1 MTTVV
6 VFSTLHPLHPLP
18 TLHPLPPLPILP
30 TRALS
35 VRALFA
41 LSTILVAVVASLAVA
56 APAEAQSAPGPP
68 LITRVIEADF
78 AKEEFTIR
86 WRPPLSDGGSPITGY
101 YIYRSQNRY
110 LDDRDG
116 KLNGNVNRCD
126 ELYTVE
132 TNGVPAQWRIT
143 SGSGRLITDPELFYT
158 VTQTVSTTGASYNNC
173 YRWHIIA
180 VNAVNTPVGDVIP
193 SGSQVITDPIF
204 SRGYRLGGRGYAY
217 DETVDNGGTACPAG
231 RFRGYG
237 GEAIREGIWGN
248 INSSPTVYCMRPGH
262 LYAYD
267 TCLNQPG
274 FHVLLSTGD
283 GTLDFCGITST
294 DGGVCTRQGFTRNLG
309 YDGQQYQRCQGRRCG
324 AEDSLAAYHP
334 DHRECHCVGWA
345 EPASGTNAAHPTDC
359 DCNVLGAIPT
369 TCECPAGTEYLP
381 EDHRCGICASGEDV
395 LNGECVAGRLAA
407 EVVKLNPNL
416 ATIRALLGEGRSP
429 DAIAA
434 GSVPVLLTAA
444 ALGHADVVSIL
455 ITAGADPK
463 VTNPKFYDGNLAHM
477 MAAWDGAAL
486 TVNRLDKRTVLRYF
500 GDALEISG
508 ADFDWNALDGNNNH
522 VVNLLTNAKAVEGG
536 GDLAA
541 LREMSDYMLTKGMN
555 CFHLSGAA
563 RYAEYCIGTL
573 GQALADA
580 VTAGSPALE
589 DVRAKAQAMKDA
601 GVPLDVAGDVSH
613 GGLDGG
619 LVAEAA
625 WAREPEIMAALITFG
640 ADAAMRGRQGRA
652 ALHHIGNYSHA
663 HTGSALT
670 LLHSFIGALEDA
682 GKFDSFDGWN
692 DDGLIGR
699 VLDDFRLN
707 ADLNG
712 DNAGVKARIHELLY
726 ESGARCMIP
735 HTFVYC
741 AIPREEIE
749 AEASAPGVVATVWR
763 PRLRFRGFP
772 AGLVSSL
779 SGSGWKLTVDTG
791 PEPDV
796 LRFSRTRIHEEGD
809 IDAVFAV
816 TLYNHRLQDDADG
829 RVVRVSAR
837 AVPAPQFPLMLSAAL
852 AGDADAMLPYLRPEF
867 VDATTENG
875 TPLLLTAAA
884 LGHARVVSVLITAGF
899 DPDARLLSFHRVN
912 AAHLM
917 ATYDGTEQPGG
928 GELSRANRLNVL
940 RHFGDAIR
948 VRATLFDWNA
958 RTGNNFHLEHLLSLS
973 NDRATAEDKVLIQD
987 MADYML
993 GQGMHCRTHRTTE
1006 KDRHHLRCTGTLG
1019 KALAD
1024 LIDRVSAQSPSAEEV
1039 RAAAAAMAAAGIP
1052 ATLAG
1057 FWSNEPGL
1065 LPHAAFNRHWEAVS
1079 VLITLGFD
1087 LGARSNGNRT
1097 ALHNIAYHSD
1107 YHARDVWEMA
1117 RHFVGALYE
1126 SGRLEEFNNLNGWNV
1141 DDTNFSRRP
1150 LDEFRTWVYT
1160 RPSAFLDEKLET
1172 QSLLY
1177 EHGARCNP
1185 AADDADTERY
1195 CLVPQ
1200 ADLPVRNAVAKWEG
1214 GALTVTARRGSGFRE
1229 PPVDSAVLQSIS
1241 GDGWAVT
1248 LERGPEPDE
1257 LVLGRSRRPLGNPPV
1272 LDSPAVFTLT
1282 LTSAAGADS
1291 RVVRVSAGLAMDE
1304 SQLPLITAVRSGDA
1318 GEVRR
1323 ILLALGS
1330 GFEDTTTED
1339 GIPIL
1344 IEAAALGHAE
1354 IVSVLVTAGA
1364 NPAVGHPDWAN
1375 RNVALLMATYDGTP
1389 QPEGGEL
1396 PRGARATV
1404 LYHFGDA
1411 LDVRATMFDWNGVDD
1426 DDYHA
1431 SDLLRFSYDTE
1442 PFETA
1447 PILLEMADYMLER
1460 GMNCNHEE
1468 ARHLRYNRHCVGSLG
1483 AVLAGLIRQ
1492 STSSP
1497 PSVEEILAAAGA
1509 MEARGISAT
1518 LAGSAAEGALVAI
1531 AARRLHAEALSV
1543 LITLGF
1549 DPEGENSSGRTAV
1562 QQMARD
1568 SDIHAPRVAEMLRR
1582 FVGGLSVAG
1591 KLSGFAGWNT
1601 EAENEG
1607 RPLEAVNTYAQQ
1619 NNLDLEE
1626 KDEVHALLYER
1637 GARCAAPEGERYCG
1651 VPETAHYPL
1660 IGRSLTGGVYTITAR
1675 AASGFRVPLAEAGVL
1690 TMLATLGW
1698 GVTLNAEAEP
1708 EEAILTRTRTAE
1720 TAGYGVTFTLAMTVA
1735 AEDTHYARVEAALP
1749 NDDYL
1754 FLVSAVRSG
1763 DSGEAGVRLAALGTA
1778 YVDAEDASGLPLQ
1791 LVAAGLGHGGVV
1803 SVLITFGFDPDARH
1817 SGYDD
1822 GGILH
1827 MMARYDGP
1835 GITRAEKLDVVRH
1848 FGDAVAVR
1856 GTLHDW
1862 NALDG
1867 NGERMMDLLLA
1878 AARREGLADADPVLT
1893 AETADYALAR
1903 GGRCG
1908 SMARTD
1914 RGHIACTGNLGAALA
1929 SIVVREPLASDAE
1942 VRGAAQ
1948 AMVDAGISVSVA
1960 YSLDGAPVAL
1970 AGGRRNASAVSILI
1984 TFGADP
1990 DGRASNTRGVLH
2002 YIGRNADVNPA
2013 ELVTLLH
2020 YFIGGLSVAGKLDTF
2035 DGWNLTSNVK
2045 TPLLALHNFAAV
2057 RADDFAPEREIHSLM
2072 YEHGA
2077 RCDGDPPGTR
2087 TYCDVPYER
2096 VEPSSALA
2104 VGDGFTVTARGFAG
2118 EYFAALPTAPG
2129 EVGWTVALNA
2139 GASPDEVVVSRATL
2153 TAPTDLPIG
2162 FTVVLLAPA
2171 AAYLPGAAPGEA
2183 VEIRHYRVTPRPLV
2197 EYASEPSGAGGTLTA
2212 DVASGTRVKS
2222 GSTVTFVATPTVNF
2236 YVSGWRGINCP
2247 SGGAEAKG
2255 AAGLVECPRTIEAD
2269 ISVAVVFGRDCS
2281 TENRLAGAASHLC
2294 GGCLDATLQ
2303 DFEGVCLVKPHAYYS
2318 AEPPIGGAGTLSADF
2333 ESGGQVSVGVVLT
2346 FTATPGEGY
2355 YVAEWSS
2362 DGATC
2367 SGGDVSKTGAAGR
2380 VVCPITVAATVTG
2393 TLNVVARF
2401 KSANPDC
2408 EGENR
2413 HEFGGRCGGCLE
2425 GEGYVEL
2432 RGLCLKEDGDYENIP
2447 QADVCRL
2454 LRGDFAKDETVCV
2467 NVDADGTFCILDS
2480 AGEESVFPCQGLF
2493 RRVLHC
2499 NLAYHRPGKNPFV
2512 CGGRCENDE
2521 VAQGGE
2527 CRDDK
2532 Y

>member
-101 YIYRSQNRY
+101 YIYRSQNRF

-143 SGSGRLITDPELFYT
+143 SGSGFLITDPELFYT

-345 EPASGTNAAHPTDC
+345 EPASGANAANPTDC

-444 ALGHADVVSIL
+444 ALGHAGVVSVL

-580 VTAGSPALE
+580 VTAGSPTLE

-763 PRLRFRGFP
+763 PRMRFRGFP

-796 LRFSRTRIHEEGD
+796 LRFSRTRIHEDGD

-973 NDRATAEDKVLIQD
+973 NDRATAEDKVLIQE

-1024 LIDRVSAQSPSAEEV
+1024 LIDRGGSV
-1039 RAAAAAMAAAGIP
+1039 
-1052 ATLAG
+1052 
-1057 FWSNEPGL
+1057 
-1065 LPHAAFNRHWEAVS
+1065 AF
-1079 VLITLGFD
+1079 
-1087 LGARSNGNRT
+1087 
-1097 ALHNIAYHSD
+1097 
-1107 YHARDVWEMA
+1107 
-1117 RHFVGALYE
+1117 
-1126 SGRLEEFNNLNGWNV
+1126 
-1141 DDTNFSRRP
+1141 
-1150 LDEFRTWVYT
+1150 
-1160 RPSAFLDEKLET
+1160 
-1172 QSLLY
+1172 
-1177 EHGARCNP
+1177 
-1185 AADDADTERY
+1185 
-1195 CLVPQ
+1195 
-1200 ADLPVRNAVAKWEG
+1200 G
-1214 GALTVTARRGSGFRE
+1214 GGGSGGGG
-1229 PPVDSAVLQSIS
+1229 
-1241 GDGWAVT
+1241 GDG
-1248 LERGPEPDE
+1248 GGGD
-1257 LVLGRSRRPLGNPPV
+1257 
-1272 LDSPAVFTLT
+1272 
-1282 LTSAAGADS
+1282 
-1291 RVVRVSAGLAMDE
+1291 
-1304 SQLPLITAVRSGDA
+1304 SGDA
-1318 GEVRR
+1318 G
-1323 ILLALGS
+1323 G
-1330 GFEDTTTED
+1330 
-1339 GIPIL
+1339 
-1344 IEAAALGHAE
+1344 
-1354 IVSVLVTAGA
+1354 VLEQRAGA
-1364 NPAVGHPDWAN
+1364 FA
-1375 RNVALLMATYDGTP
+1375 
-1389 QPEGGEL
+1389 
-1396 PRGARATV
+1396 
-1404 LYHFGDA
+1404 
-1411 LDVRATMFDWNGVDD
+1411 
-1426 DDYHA
+1426 
-1431 SDLLRFSYDTE
+1431 
-1442 PFETA
+1442 
-1447 PILLEMADYMLER
+1447 
-1460 GMNCNHEE
+1460 
-1468 ARHLRYNRHCVGSLG
+1468 
-1483 AVLAGLIRQ
+1483 
-1492 STSSP
+1492 
-1497 PSVEEILAAAGA
+1497 
-1509 MEARGISAT
+1509 ARG
-1518 LAGSAAEGALVAI
+1518 V
-1531 AARRLHAEALSV
+1531 
-1543 LITLGF
+1543 
-1549 DPEGENSSGRTAV
+1549 
-1562 QQMARD
+1562 
-1568 SDIHAPRVAEMLRR
+1568 
-1582 FVGGLSVAG
+1582 
-1591 KLSGFAGWNT
+1591 
-1601 EAENEG
+1601 
-1607 RPLEAVNTYAQQ
+1607 
-1619 NNLDLEE
+1619 
-1626 KDEVHALLYER
+1626 
-1637 GARCAAPEGERYCG
+1637 
-1651 VPETAHYPL
+1651 
-1660 IGRSLTGGVYTITAR
+1660 
-1675 AASGFRVPLAEAGVL
+1675 
-1690 TMLATLGW
+1690 
-1698 GVTLNAEAEP
+1698 
-1708 EEAILTRTRTAE
+1708 
-1720 TAGYGVTFTLAMTVA
+1720 
-1735 AEDTHYARVEAALP
+1735 
-1749 NDDYL
+1749 
-1754 FLVSAVRSG
+1754 
-1763 DSGEAGVRLAALGTA
+1763 
-1778 YVDAEDASGLPLQ
+1778 
-1791 LVAAGLGHGGVV
+1791 
-1803 SVLITFGFDPDARH
+1803 
-1817 SGYDD
+1817 
-1822 GGILH
+1822 
-1827 MMARYDGP
+1827 
-1835 GITRAEKLDVVRH
+1835 
-1848 FGDAVAVR
+1848 
-1856 GTLHDW
+1856 
-1862 NALDG
+1862 
-1867 NGERMMDLLLA
+1867 
-1878 AARREGLADADPVLT
+1878 
-1893 AETADYALAR
+1893 
-1903 GGRCG
+1903 
-1908 SMARTD
+1908 
-1914 RGHIACTGNLGAALA
+1914 
-1929 SIVVREPLASDAE
+1929 
-1942 VRGAAQ
+1942 
-1948 AMVDAGISVSVA
+1948 
-1960 YSLDGAPVAL
+1960 
-1970 AGGRRNASAVSILI
+1970 
-1984 TFGADP
+1984 
-1990 DGRASNTRGVLH
+1990 
-2002 YIGRNADVNPA
+2002 
-2013 ELVTLLH
+2013 
-2020 YFIGGLSVAGKLDTF
+2020 
-2035 DGWNLTSNVK
+2035 
-2045 TPLLALHNFAAV
+2045 
-2057 RADDFAPEREIHSLM
+2057 
-2072 YEHGA
+2072 
-2077 RCDGDPPGTR
+2077 
-2087 TYCDVPYER
+2087 
-2096 VEPSSALA
+2096 
-2104 VGDGFTVTARGFAG
+2104 
-2118 EYFAALPTAPG
+2118 
-2129 EVGWTVALNA
+2129 
-2139 GASPDEVVVSRATL
+2139 
-2153 TAPTDLPIG
+2153 
-2162 FTVVLLAPA
+2162 
-2171 AAYLPGAAPGEA
+2171 
-2183 VEIRHYRVTPRPLV
+2183 
-2197 EYASEPSGAGGTLTA
+2197 
-2212 DVASGTRVKS
+2212 
-2222 GSTVTFVATPTVNF
+2222 
-2236 YVSGWRGINCP
+2236 
-2247 SGGAEAKG
+2247 
-2255 AAGLVECPRTIEAD
+2255 
-2269 ISVAVVFGRDCS
+2269 
-2281 TENRLAGAASHLC
+2281 
-2294 GGCLDATLQ
+2294 
-2303 DFEGVCLVKPHAYYS
+2303 
-2318 AEPPIGGAGTLSADF
+2318 
-2333 ESGGQVSVGVVLT
+2333 
-2346 FTATPGEGY
+2346 
-2355 YVAEWSS
+2355 
-2362 DGATC
+2362 
-2367 SGGDVSKTGAAGR
+2367 
-2380 VVCPITVAATVTG
+2380 
-2393 TLNVVARF
+2393 
-2401 KSANPDC
+2401 
-2408 EGENR
+2408 
-2413 HEFGGRCGGCLE
+2413 
-2425 GEGYVEL
+2425 
-2432 RGLCLKEDGDYENIP
+2432 
-2447 QADVCRL
+2447 
-2454 LRGDFAKDETVCV
+2454 
-2467 NVDADGTFCILDS
+2467 
-2480 AGEESVFPCQGLF
+2480 
-2493 RRVLHC
+2493 
-2499 NLAYHRPGKNPFV
+2499 
-2512 CGGRCENDE
+2512 
-2521 VAQGGE
+2521 
-2527 CRDDK
+2527 
-2532 Y
+2532 